1 MAAAPTRSREG
12 GAGGSDDGST
22 SLLTDDEKRCCWNVD
37 VEKAGRLLDLV
48 KKSSDAVL
56 ECRCFKEELLR
67 LSGLF
72 SATDEYLLLK
82 EILDR
87 FLTFD
92 KKHFCDAS
100 EAVLQEEA
108 GKFHAVVAGSYPA
121 KLANAVKRST
131 DVDVFVVVTERT
143 LDNLNELW
151 SLLPGRADDD
161 FSNEASYRYYNGVD
175 NILSVNDF
183 GAVQIIVKYHDVGCL
198 CDHHLN
204 TDFFKSF
211 HHCTRWKIDVF
222 DRLALNAIRYMPLER
237 RSDGDGERNII
248 CEETSLTL
256 RYSKKIVRERGIF
269 RCKVVPAR
277 YPNKHATNVSDSGPP
292 TLAHQALYV
301 LLRRN
306 VLDVDDC

>member
-72 SATDEYLLLK
+72 SATDEYSLLK

-87 FLTFD
+87 FLTID

-131 DVDVFVVVTERT
+131 DVDVFVVVT
-143 LDNLNELW
+143 
-151 SLLPGRADDD
+151 
-161 FSNEASYRYYNGVD
+161 
-175 NILSVNDF
+175 
-183 GAVQIIVKYHDVGCL
+183 
-198 CDHHLN
+198 
-204 TDFFKSF
+204 
-211 HHCTRWKIDVF
+211 DVF
-222 DRLALNAIRYMPLER
+222 VVP
-237 RSDGDGERNII
+237 I
-248 CEETSLTL
+248 CPEPRIT
-256 RYSKKIVRERGIF
+256 KRERLF
-269 RCKVVPAR
+269 LR
-277 YPNKHATNVSDSGPP
+277 
-292 TLAHQALYV
+292 V
-301 LLRRN
+301 LFIRSRVRRAGAYQRKSS
-306 VLDVDDC
+306 